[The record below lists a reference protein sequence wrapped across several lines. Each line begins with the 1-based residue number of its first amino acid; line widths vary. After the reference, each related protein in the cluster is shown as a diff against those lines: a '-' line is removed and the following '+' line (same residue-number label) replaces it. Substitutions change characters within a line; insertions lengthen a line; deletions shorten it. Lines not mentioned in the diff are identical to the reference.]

1 MESAPASLL
10 STIHHMREA
19 GGPGLRRRPSARPRR
34 EPGPVARTVA
44 RLVVRAADGATR
56 LVTDLLG
63 ASPAAGRER
72 ISEAELRDLVAA
84 NTVLDPDERRI
95 IDDVLV
101 AGARLVREVMMP
113 RTEVVFLSARQTIAE
128 AERLVRIETHT
139 RYPVV
144 DGTHDDVVGFVHL
157 RDVLLRPDLDPCTT
171 VGELTREVKQ
181 LPGSKRVL
189 AALTEMRREGHHLA
203 VVVDEYGGT
212 AGIVTL
218 EDLIEE
224 LVGEI
229 HDGTPEPVHAGLPA
243 VVDGRLNLADFAE
256 RTGVPLP
263 TGPYETVGGYVMA
276 ALGRLPVTGDEVPVT
291 PADAPEP
298 AEPGG
303 GWLLRVLAL
312 EGRRVSRLA
321 VSAARLPEQ
330 RREVTAPVTAAE
342 RRPGSP
348 S

>member
-1 MESAPASLL
+1 
-10 STIHHMREA
+10 MRT
-19 GGPGLRRRPSARPRR
+19 GGPGSRRRAPGRPRR
-34 EPGPVARTVA
+34 VPGPVARGVA

-72 ISEAELRDLVAA
+72 ISEDELRDLVAA

-95 IDDVLV
+95 IDEVLV
-101 AGARLVREVMMP
+101 AGASLVREVMMP
-113 RTEVVFLSARQTIAE
+113 RTEVVFLSAGTGLAE
-128 AERLVRIETHT
+128 ARRVVRAEPHS
-139 RYPVV
+139 RYPVI

-171 VGELTREVKQ
+171 VGEFTREVKR

-229 HDGTPEPVHAGLPA
+229 RDGYADADAAGLPT

-256 RTGVPLP
+256 RTGVALP

-276 ALGRLPVTGDEVPVT
+276 VLGRLPVAGDEVPV
-291 PADAPEP
+291 APPDREP
-298 AEPGG
+298 GGPGG
-303 GWLLRVLAL
+303 GWLLRVLTL
-312 EGRRVSRLA
+312 EGRRVSRVA
-321 VSAARLPEQ
+321 VSATRLPEQ
-330 RREVTAPVTAAE
+330 RREVTAPAAPVAS
-342 RRPGSP
+342 RPAGP